1 MKWVSAFSYLP
12 INYSVELARAENRT
26 QRLSFESNL
35 DGERVRVRLSN
46 RYSKDDFRMLSV
58 TVGIFRNGGVEDI
71 RPVTLRG
78 EREIRLLPGEEEWS
92 DEIPLRVR
100 AGDRLAVS
108 VYVGPPQSIQSVC
121 AFWSSAGPLV
131 ELSRSGDYTGGGN
144 FEPVPS
150 TEVYPV
156 VEEDANPVK
165 AYFFYGV
172 SGLQVF
178 TDDDVKT
185 VVMFGDSITHMSM
198 LSNAL
203 TARLAAAYPGRVS
216 VINRGIGG
224 NRVLYDATKIDFMP
238 AEGACFGPAGV
249 TRFEEDVF
257 GQESADAVLVL
268 EGIND
273 IMHPIQ
279 FGHPDEA
286 VTGEE
291 LTEGFRR
298 MIDIAH
304 RHGSKIFG
312 ATVTPSGS
320 EVYPAEWMSRFEEVR
335 LDLNRRIREGCGFD
349 GWFDYDAA
357 VRDDKRPG
365 YMRDDCH
372 ICDGLHPNDYGGAL
386 MADRIDLAAVME

>member
-35 DGERVRVRLSN
+35 NGERVRVRLSN
-46 RYSKDDFRMLSV
+46 RYSKDAFCMQSV
-58 TVGIFRNGGVEDI
+58 TVGIFRDGGVEDI

-108 VYVGPPQSIQSVC
+108 VYVGPSQSIQSVC

-131 ELSRSGDYTGGGN
+131 ELSSSGDFTGGGN
-144 FEPVPS
+144 FETVPS

-172 SGLQVF
+172 SGLQVL

-198 LSNAL
+198 LSMHSPHGS
-203 TARLAAAYPGRVS
+203 RLP
-216 VINRGIGG
+216 I
-224 NRVLYDATKIDFMP
+224 P
-238 AEGACFGPAGV
+238 AESV
-249 TRFEEDVF
+249 
-257 GQESADAVLVL
+257 
-268 EGIND
+268 
-273 IMHPIQ
+273 
-279 FGHPDEA
+279 
-286 VTGEE
+286 
-291 LTEGFRR
+291 
-298 MIDIAH
+298 
-304 RHGSKIFG
+304 
-312 ATVTPSGS
+312 
-320 EVYPAEWMSRFEEVR
+320 
-335 LDLNRRIREGCGFD
+335 
-349 GWFDYDAA
+349 
-357 VRDDKRPG
+357 
-365 YMRDDCH
+365 
-372 ICDGLHPNDYGGAL
+372 
-386 MADRIDLAAVME
+386 